1 MIANFAVTYKC
12 NSRCKTCGIWATED
26 RSRDELSIDEI
37 EAFFEGERELLS
49 GVKSIQLTGGE
60 PYLRGDISAIAGAVW
75 RGIPGAFIWVATNG
89 LLPESIVD
97 RTTEILSLQNRGGL
111 GVTVSIDGVGPT
123 HDDQRGIKGAYTRV
137 LETLNRLSRLRET
150 HPDMRLSI
158 GMTITPRNQ
167 HQVTRVLRVAECHDA
182 DLTVRPENYSETYYK
197 NSGVEGEWN
206 QRALRVGLMAVG
218 GYYIKK
224 RGFFRAVP
232 VLSYLRR
239 VPDYTSGNSRRF
251 PCSAGSSSFYLD
263 PFGAV
268 YPCLFIGSKIGDIR
282 DGRLSKAWRSDEAE
296 RMRRMVAGRRCPG
309 CLVECETMRDISKD
323 ATGLALAALGGATY
337 ECGRLLGVNP
347 YV

>member
-1 MIANFAVTYKC
+1 MIANFAVTYRC
-12 NSRCKTCGIWATED
+12 NSRCRTCGIWATED

-37 EAFFEGERELLS
+37 ETFFEVEREFLS
-49 GVKSIQLTGGE
+49 GVRSIQLTGGE

-75 RGIPGAFIWVATNG
+75 RSIPEAFIWVATNG

-111 GVTVSIDGVGPT
+111 GVTISIDGVGQT
-123 HDDQRGIKGAYTRV
+123 HDDQRGIEGAYTRV
-137 LETLNRLSRLRET
+137 LETLNRLSRLREA

-158 GMTITPRNQ
+158 GMTITPQNQ
-167 HQVTRVLRVAECHDA
+167 HQITQVLRVAERHDA
-182 DLTVRPENYSETYYK
+182 DLTVRPANYSETYYK
-197 NSGVEGEWN
+197 NSGVEGEWD
-206 QRALRVGLMAVG
+206 QRALRVGLRAVAG
-218 GYYIKK
+218 HYIKK
-224 RGFFRAVP
+224 RGFFRAAP
-232 VLSYLRR
+232 VISYLRR
-239 VPDYTSGNSRRF
+239 VPGYTSGDSRRF

-282 DGRLSKAWRSDEAE
+282 EGRLSKAWRSDEAE

-309 CLVECETMRDISKD
+309 CLVECETMRDIRKD
-323 ATGLALAALGGATY
+323 ATGLMLAALGGVTY
-337 ECGRLLGVNP
+337 ECGRLRGVNP